1 MKNYYENSQA
11 VMEEL
16 DHLLEKVSSEEIDQY
31 VKALLEAREVFFIG
45 VGRVRLSLEAAVKRL
60 THLEISCH
68 MVGDLNEP
76 PITKKDLL
84 VVGSGSGE
92 SVIPLEIGKK
102 AKAYGATVVHLTS
115 NPDSS
120 IAKLADHIVKFDSP
134 SKSNQTFTSIQ
145 PMTTVFEQGLLIF
158 HDVLALRLMNEKQMT
173 MDDLKS
179 RHANLE

>member
-16 DHLLEKVSSEEIDQY
+16 EHLLEKISSEEIDQY
-31 VKALLEAREVFFIG
+31 VKALLEA
-45 VGRVRLSLEAAVKRL
+45 
-60 THLEISCH
+60 HLEISCH

-76 PITKKDLL
+76 PITDKDLL

-92 SVIPLEIGKK
+92 SVIPLEIAKK
-102 AKAYGATVVHLTS
+102 AKSYGATVIHLTS

-173 MDDLKS
+173 MDDLKN

>member
-1 MKNYYENSQA
+1 MRSYGESSKA
-11 VMEEL
+11 VMDEL
-16 DHLLEKVSSEEIDQY
+16 SLLLGKVSNEEIEAY
-31 VKALLEAREVFFIG
+31 VEALLGAREVFFVG

-60 THLEISCH
+60 AHLEISCH

-76 PITKKDLL
+76 PITSDDLL

-92 SVIPLEIGKK
+92 SVIPLEIAKK
-102 AKAYGATVVHLTS
+102 AKSYQATIVHLTS
-115 NPDSS
+115 SPESS
-120 IAKLADHIVKFDSP
+120 IAQLADSVVTFESP

-158 HDVLALRLMNEKQMT
+158 HDVLALRLMEEKQMT
-173 MDDLKS
+173 MEALKS

>member
-1 MKNYYENSQA
+1 MKNYYKNSQA

-16 DHLLEKVSSEEIDQY
+16 HHLLEQVSSEEIDQY
-31 VKALLEAREVFFIG
+31 VKALLGAREVFFIG

-76 PITKKDLL
+76 PITERDLL

-92 SVIPLEIGKK
+92 SVIPLEIAKK
-102 AKAYGATVVHLTS
+102 AKSYGATVVHLTS
-115 NPDSS
+115 NSDSS
-120 IAKLADHIVKFDSP
+120 IARLADHIVKFDSP
-134 SKSNQTFTSIQ
+134 SKNNQTVTSIQ
-145 PMTTVFEQGLLIF
+145 PMTTIFEQGLLIF
-158 HDVLALRLMNEKQMT
+158 HDVLALHLMKEKQMN

>member
-16 DHLLEKVSSEEIDQY
+16 EHLLEKVSSEEIDHY
-31 VKALLEAREVFFIG
+31 ITALLEAREVFFIG

-60 THLEISCH
+60 THLGISCH

-76 PITKKDLL
+76 PIAKEDLL

-92 SVIPLEIGKK
+92 SVIPLEIAKK
-102 AKAYGATVVHLTS
+102 AKSYGAKVVHLTS
-115 NPDSS
+115 NSDSS
-120 IAKLADHIVKFDSP
+120 IARLADYIVKFDSP
-134 SKSNQTFTSIQ
+134 SKSNQTLTSIQ

-158 HDVLALRLMNEKQMT
+158 HDVLALRLMNEKQLT